1 MRSRKSNPEGYS
13 TIDIIQAYKA
23 EIHHF
28 ITSRR
33 ALNQD
38 FCVKA
43 RCLLR
48 VILCG
53 DISLRIHS
61 YSFANDS
68 VEVSAVF
75 KLSSLSLSDTLC

>member
-1 MRSRKSNPEGYS
+1 M
-13 TIDIIQAYKA
+13 IDIIRAHKA
-23 EIHHF
+23 ELHHDDF
-28 ITSRR
+28 TASRR

-43 RCLLR
+43 RYLLVLR
-48 VILCG
+48 AILCG
-53 DISLRIHS
+53 DISLRIRS

-68 VEVSAVF
+68 VEVSAVL